1 VQSVYLFC
9 LSKTVAFPI
18 KKGTF
23 YGKNFIHYPFISS
36 NIRLKSSD
44 DLNGI
49 VIFPF
54 PFAATFTSTLFPK

>member
-1 VQSVYLFC
+1 MERILF
-9 LSKTVAFPI
+9 
-18 KKGTF
+18 
-23 YGKNFIHYPFISS
+23 HYPFISS

-54 PFAATFTSTLFPK
+54 PFAATLHLLYFQNSY